1 MWRGLRGTWW
11 SSTRPTDSATSMPAN
26 VIANTL
32 KGALAERNKL
42 LLTATPLRNS
52 LLELF
57 DLVSFIDERS
67 FGDLKSFREQFAGV
81 AQERAFDLLRER
93 LKPIC
98 HRTLRRQVTAYVP
111 YTKRHAI
118 LQEFSPDEAEDK
130 LYNPSP
136 PICSETT
143 RRPSRPAGPLA
154 AARG

>member
-1 MWRGLRGTWW
+1 
-11 SSTRPTDSATSMPAN
+11 MPAN